1 MKALLFNGDSRKQIR
16 GFPALA
22 KQKAGYQ
29 LEKVQRGEQPDDFKP
44 MPTIGRG
51 VEELRIA
58 SPDGAFRVVY
68 YARHEN
74 AVYVLHAFQ
83 KHTQKTRKA
92 DLDLATARYRKVIQ
106 ENAPQ
111 AHPRGL

>member
-1 MKALLFNGDSRKQIR
+1 MNAVRFIGDSQKQIR
-16 GFPALA
+16 GFPALVRR
-22 KQKAGYQ
+22 KAGFQ
-29 LEKVQRGEQPDDFKP
+29 LEKLQKGEQADDFKA

-58 SPDGAFRVVY
+58 TLDGAFRVVY

-83 KHTQKTRKA
+83 KKTQKTRKV
-92 DLDLATARYRKVIQ
+92 DIDLATARYRKVIQ
-106 ENAPQ
+106 DHASQ